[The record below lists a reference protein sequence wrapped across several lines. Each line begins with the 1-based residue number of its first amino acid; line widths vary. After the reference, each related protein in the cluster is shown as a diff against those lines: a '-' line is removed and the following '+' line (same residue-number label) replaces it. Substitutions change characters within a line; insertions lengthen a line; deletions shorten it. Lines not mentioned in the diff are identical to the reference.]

1 MPNEFATDDP
11 TASYTDVVEALRRHS
26 GADPFGQL
34 LGQIAHDFNNL
45 LSVAI
50 TGSEVAQSFS
60 QDARVARFLGTSLG
74 ALQGGQRLTSRL
86 ASVSQTKYRA
96 ERVDVGGLV
105 EALREVIQSRL
116 GKACAIDVQFGAHN
130 HIVLTDALM
139 LGVALLNLA
148 DNAREA
154 MPGGGR
160 WTLSTRNEVREGLAS
175 AGSYLIIGAVD
186 SGDGWAQHA
195 RMHAFDLFFSTKSE
209 ERGLGLSQVRDL
221 TRRCGGFVQIDGEEG
236 SGVQLSVA
244 LPLAEA
250 A

>member
-1 MPNEFATDDP
+1 MPIESATDDQA
-11 TASYTDVVEALRRHS
+11 ASYAHVAAALTRHS

-50 TGSEVAQSFS
+50 TGSEVAQSFT
-60 QDARVARFLGTSLG
+60 QDARVTRFLGTSLG

-86 ASVSQTKYRA
+86 ASVSQTRYCA
-96 ERVDVGGLV
+96 ERVDVGILV
-105 EALREVIQSRL
+105 EALREVMRSRL
-116 GKACAIDVQFGAHN
+116 GVVCAIDVQLGAHN

-160 WTLSTRNEVREGLAS
+160 WTLSTRNEVREGLANP
-175 AGSYLIIGAVD
+175 GSYLIIGAAD

-209 ERGLGLSQVRDL
+209 ERGLGLAQVRDL

-236 SGVQLSVA
+236 RGVQLRVA
-244 LPLAEA
+244 LPLAEPA
-250 A
+250 

>member
-1 MPNEFATDDP
+1 MPNESATDEQAAP
-11 TASYTDVVEALRRHS
+11 YAHVVAALSRHS

-34 LGQIAHDFNNL
+34 LGQIAHDFNSL

-60 QDARVARFLGTSLG
+60 QDARVTRFLGTSLG

-86 ASVSQTKYRA
+86 ANVSLTKYRA

-105 EALREVIQSRL
+105 EALREVMQSRL
-116 GKACAIDVQFGAHN
+116 GAVCAVDVQFGAHN

-154 MPGGGR
+154 MPGGGC
-160 WTLSTRNEVREGLAS
+160 WTLSTRNEVREGLVN
-175 AGSYLIIGAVD
+175 AGNYLIIGAVD
-186 SGDGWAQHA
+186 SGDDWAQHA

-209 ERGLGLSQVRDL
+209 ERGLGLAQVRDL
-221 TRRCGGFVQIDGEEG
+221 ARRCGGFVQINGEEG
-236 SGVQLSVA
+236 SGVQLNVA
-244 LPLAEA
+244 LPLAEPA
-250 A
+250 